1 MSSIRF
7 LVRSESGEVSGPIT
21 AQELA
26 QMALSGAIRPSCMIQ
41 REQGTSWHP
50 AGKVKGLVFP
60 VAEAALEIDT
70 SPTPRSPSLNSP
82 RRVPPPIPQHTEAVA
97 PALAASPDSSA
108 IPGGLA
114 LAGIAPAAMAAAS
127 SGAST
132 KDQFVQAAKSIPKAI
147 PALLIKPISGVVEL
161 SSKYSTA
168 VLLVFAAIFNVL
180 FSMLAVGSLCFVF
193 RRWLQAGDIAE
204 VLAKGVLTLL
214 VSCTA
219 LAAANFG
226 IRKLALPESRLSYGF
241 DAVVAVTAMWPI
253 QIALAILMLAG
264 LSQVTVSVVLLSIL
278 LAVLILYAVNVTQSP
293 RSPNLVL
300 FLTPVQVVV
309 AGVLSNLL
317 FEGLLPEIGKLVK
330 MV

>member
-1 MSSIRF
+1 
-7 LVRSESGEVSGPIT
+7 
-21 AQELA
+21 
-26 QMALSGAIRPSCMIQ
+26 MIQ

-50 AGKVKGLVFP
+50 ASKVKGLVFP
-60 VAEAALEIDT
+60 VAHAGPEIDA
-70 SPTPRSPSLNSP
+70 SPAPRSPSLKSAA
-82 RRVPPPIPQHTEAVA
+82 RVPPPIPQHTETVA
-97 PALAASPDSSA
+97 PALTASPDSSTMH
-108 IPGGLA
+108 GGLA
-114 LAGIAPAAMAAAS
+114 PAGIAPTTMPAVLRGS
-127 SGAST
+127 ST
-132 KDQFVQAAKSIPKAI
+132 KDQFMQAAKSIPTAI
-147 PALLIKPISGVVEL
+147 PALLIQPISGVVEL

-180 FSMLAVGSLCFVF
+180 FSMLAVGSVCFVF
-193 RRWLQAGDIAE
+193 RRLLQAGDIAE

-219 LAAANFG
+219 LAVANFG
-226 IRKLALPESRLSYGF
+226 IRKLALPESRLSCGF

-253 QIALAILMLAG
+253 QIALAILVLAG